1 MKLIV
6 KHDEMDGFGPHTRE
20 GLNFMLRLSNGSCS
34 DLFSGSFVIN
44 KNQIGADSILTTQ
57 IILAQR

>member
-6 KHDEMDGFGPHTRE
+6 KHDEMDGVGPHTR
-20 GLNFMLRLSNGSCS
+20 GDLNFMLRLRKGSCS

-44 KNQIGADSILTTQ
+44 KNQIGADSILTIQ
-57 IILAQR
+57 VVLAKR